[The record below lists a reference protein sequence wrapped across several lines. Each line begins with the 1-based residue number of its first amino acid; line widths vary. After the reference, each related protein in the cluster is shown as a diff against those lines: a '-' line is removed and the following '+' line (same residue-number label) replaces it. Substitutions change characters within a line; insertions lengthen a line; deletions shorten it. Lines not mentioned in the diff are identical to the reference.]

1 MTFASPNKAL
11 YSDVLVKQVDVPSTT
26 GSFGILPNH
35 VPSIAVL
42 KPGVVNVYES
52 DKITKFFVSSGSV
65 TVNSD
70 SSVQILAEEAF
81 PLEELDLQTARQGLE
96 ASQQQLASAS
106 NEQSKAEAQIGLD
119 LYEVLVKALE
129 S

>member
-1 MTFASPNKAL
+1 M

-52 DKITKFFVSSGSV
+52 DKITKFFG
-65 TVNSD
+65 
-70 SSVQILAEEAF
+70 
-81 PLEELDLQTARQGLE
+81 
-96 ASQQQLASAS
+96 
-106 NEQSKAEAQIGLD
+106 K
-119 LYEVLVKALE
+119 
-129 S
+129 